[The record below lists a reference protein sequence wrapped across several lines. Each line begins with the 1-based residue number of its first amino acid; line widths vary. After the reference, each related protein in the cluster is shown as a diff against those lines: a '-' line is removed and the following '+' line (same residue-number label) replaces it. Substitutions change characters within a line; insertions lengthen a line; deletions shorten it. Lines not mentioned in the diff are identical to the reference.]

1 MCVSIHIIDKA
12 VINSVDSLLSVSSS
26 DVTVSSVLIKWKH
39 IENTPP
45 SDLHQYYSYYVQYK
59 KTVDSDWTTISI
71 VQYNPDVDPPQA
83 TLDGLTASTE
93 YQVRVLG
100 IRTFNGKTDLLD
112 NPSGSNIRTFTTG
125 LTLFI
130 NRV

>member
-1 MCVSIHIIDKA
+1 M
-12 VINSVDSLLSVSSS
+12 
-26 DVTVSSVLIKWKH
+26 
-39 IENTPP
+39 ENTPP
-45 SDLHQYYSYYVQYK
+45 SDLHQCYSYYVQYK

-125 LTLFI
+125 LALFI
-130 NRV
+130 NTV